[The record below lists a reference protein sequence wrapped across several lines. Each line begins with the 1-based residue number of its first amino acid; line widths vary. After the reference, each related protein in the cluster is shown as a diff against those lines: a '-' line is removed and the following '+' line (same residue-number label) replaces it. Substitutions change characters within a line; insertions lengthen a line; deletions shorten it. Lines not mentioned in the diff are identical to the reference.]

1 VVDLDHD
8 GRLDLFAVEWEPA
21 LPSLMFMNVGDTGH
35 WLEVSI
41 GQPGAGIGAVVTI
54 STESGDVLGR
64 QEIGV
69 GGGYSSGRLPIAHLG
84 LGPETVVDVAIAF
97 PDGTTAEMSGV
108 PADQHIRWPDGCSDD

>member
-1 VVDLDHD
+1 
-8 GRLDLFAVEWEPA
+8 
-21 LPSLMFMNVGDTGH
+21 MFMNVGDTGH

-41 GQPGAGIGAVVTI
+41 GQPGAGIGALVTI
-54 STESGDVLGR
+54 STASGGVLGR

-97 PDGTTAEMSGV
+97 PDGSVADMSDV
-108 PADQHIRWPDGCSDD
+108 PADQHIRWPEGCSED